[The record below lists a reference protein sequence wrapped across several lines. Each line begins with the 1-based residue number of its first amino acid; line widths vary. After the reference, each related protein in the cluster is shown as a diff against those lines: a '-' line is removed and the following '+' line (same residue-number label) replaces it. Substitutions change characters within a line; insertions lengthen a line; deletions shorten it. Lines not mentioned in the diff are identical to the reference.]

1 MTGGKVLIVE
11 DNPVNLRLAQ
21 FLLEKKGFTV
31 RKAGSGAECLAEMAR
46 ELPDIVLMDIQL
58 PSEDGL
64 AVTRKIRSD
73 PRLKGV
79 IVVALTAHAMAGDRE
94 RILAAGCDG
103 YIPKPV
109 DPQGLPD
116 QAKAEIARLEEEL
129 RRSTEREAARQEEL
143 HQLEQQRVD
152 QLGAM
157 DAHLNAMRSAV
168 ERYLQ
173 QGRKAA

>member
-1 MTGGKVLIVE
+1 MPYCTPSRAWTSFRGEGGQGVTGGKVLIVE

-73 PRLKGV
+73 PRLADV
-79 IVVALTAHAMAGDRE
+79 IVVALTRPA
-94 RILAAGCDG
+94 LARHPEPIPAARRGR
-103 YIPKPV
+103 YIPQPGY
-109 DPQGLPD
+109 PQGLPGGV
-116 QAKAEIARLEEEL
+116 AR
-129 RRSTEREAARQEEL
+129 
-143 HQLEQQRVD
+143 
-152 QLGAM
+152 
-157 DAHLNAMRSAV
+157 
-168 ERYLQ
+168 
-173 QGRKAA
+173 

>member
-31 RKAGSGAECLAEMAR
+31 RKAGSGAECLAEMTR

-73 PRLKGV
+73 PRMAGV

-94 RILAAGCDG
+94 RILGAGCDG
-103 YIPKPV
+103 YIAKPV
-109 DPQGLPD
+109 DPQGL
-116 QAKAEIARLEEEL
+116 AAEV
-129 RRSTEREAARQEEL
+129 AA
-143 HQLEQQRVD
+143 
-152 QLGAM
+152 
-157 DAHLNAMRSAV
+157 
-168 ERYLQ
+168 YLQ
-173 QGRKAA
+173 QGRLKTA